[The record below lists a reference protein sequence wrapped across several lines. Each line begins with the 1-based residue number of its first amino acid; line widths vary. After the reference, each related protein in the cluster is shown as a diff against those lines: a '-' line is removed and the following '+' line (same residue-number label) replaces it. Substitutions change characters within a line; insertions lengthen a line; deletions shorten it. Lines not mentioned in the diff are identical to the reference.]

1 MVIVILSSVDI
12 MLNSF
17 LKGGIFKGKTDNYNY
32 SVVPKPHVQREAHVP
47 N

>member
-1 MVIVILSSVDI
+1 MVTVILSPVDI

-17 LKGGIFKGKTDNYNY
+17 LKGGIFKENTDNYYY